1 MYCWIGFIPI
11 PLINVGMEFPIPQ
24 NTINNVLL
32 DWVHPHTIGME
43 FPIPPNTINIYCWI
57 GFIPIPLINVGMDTI
72 RLYLTCLLSAHHKL
86 YY

>member
-43 FPIPPNTINIYCWI
+43 FPIPPNTINNVLLDWVH
-57 GFIPIPLINVGMDTI
+57 PHTIN
-72 RLYLTCLLSAHHKL
+72 
-86 YY
+86 